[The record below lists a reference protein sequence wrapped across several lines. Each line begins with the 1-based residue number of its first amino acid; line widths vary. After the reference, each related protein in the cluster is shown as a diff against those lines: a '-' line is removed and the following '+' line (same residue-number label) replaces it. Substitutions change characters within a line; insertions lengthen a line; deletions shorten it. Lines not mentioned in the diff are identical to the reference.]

1 VSVDNRASQRFTVV
15 DVRGEDRLGL
25 LHDLAAALA
34 GARLEIAVAKVA
46 TEANR
51 AIDSFYVTRGGEKL
65 TDLAEVETVRAQL
78 AAAVPA
84 PMVEG

>member
-1 VSVDNRASQRFTVV
+1 MSVDNRASQRFTVV

-34 GARLEIAVAKVA
+34 QARLEIAVAKVA

-51 AIDSFYVTRGGEKL
+51 AIDAFYVTRGGQKL
-65 TDLAEVETVRAQL
+65 TDAAEVEAVRDRL

-84 PMVEG
+84 PSLEG